1 MLQIDGYENPYI
13 AAFDVA
19 TEKQRW
25 STARPVQAQNYSTPI
40 VRRTHDGALEIVTL
54 GPEQI
59 QAMIKAQEAMI
70 ASQNLSEEQKKQLLA
85 RTRSFM
91 DTTMKPI
98 MEKTEALS
106 IEAYAATFTL
116 EELEGLIAFYQSPV
130 GQKFIEKQPQLM
142 TTLMQ
147 QSTARTQSLMP
158 DLLRKMQEETKREIE
173 RTRKGQ

>member
-1 MLQIDGYENPYI
+1 MPRSLVHALPLLALMLLPL
-13 AAFDVA
+13 AAAGQQSD
-19 TEKQRW
+19 
-25 STARPVQAQNYSTPI
+25 S
-40 VRRTHDGALEIVTL
+40 RTHAAAQKLHSLMKTGQNVE
-54 GPEQI
+54 PMI

-91 DTTMKPI
+91 DTAMKPI

-130 GQKFIEKQPQLM
+130 GQKFIEKQPQLV

-147 QSTARTQSLMP
+147 QTTTLTQSLMP
-158 DLLRKMQEETKREIE
+158 DLLQKMQEETKREIE
-173 RTRKGQ
+173 RTRKEQ

>member
-1 MLQIDGYENPYI
+1 MPRSLVHAVLLLALILHPL
-13 AAFDVA
+13 AAAGQQPDSPTRA
-19 TEKQRW
+19 
-25 STARPVQAQNYSTPI
+25 AAQKLHVLMKTGQNVEPM
-40 VRRTHDGALEIVTL
+40 
-54 GPEQI
+54 I
-59 QAMIKAQEAMI
+59 QAIMKAQEATI

-91 DTTMKPI
+91 DTAMKPI

-147 QSTARTQSLMP
+147 QTTALTQSLMP

>member
-1 MLQIDGYENPYI
+1 MPRSLVHVVPLLALMLLPL
-13 AAFDVA
+13 AAAAGQQPD
-19 TEKQRW
+19 
-25 STARPVQAQNYSTPI
+25 S
-40 VRRTHDGALEIVTL
+40 RTHAAAQKLHSLMKTGQNVE
-54 GPEQI
+54 PMI

-70 ASQNLSEEQKKQLLA
+70 ASQNLSEEQKKLLLA
-85 RTRSFM
+85 RARSFM
-91 DTTMKPI
+91 ETAMKPI

-142 TTLMQ
+142 TALMQ
-147 QSTARTQSLMP
+147 QSTALTQSLMP

-173 RTRKGQ
+173 RTQKEK